1 MSNLSDDTLRKVS
14 FTLVTP
20 LTPPQI
26 LQQIQ
31 TQAVTAQRQHSLVRA
46 QIQSKEKERKILD
59 LTVRELATV
68 PKSDDTRMF
77 RGVGKMFIEQPR
89 SEINARHEAQQKTLT
104 TDIDALTKKAKYF
117 ERQVEEAN
125 GQLRDIFHSQNR
137 ERA

>member
-1 MSNLSDDTLRKVS
+1 MSNLSDDTLRK
-14 FTLVTP
+14 
-20 LTPPQI
+20 I

-68 PKSDDTRMF
+68 PQGDTRMF

>member
-1 MSNLSDDTLRKVS
+1 MSNLSDDTLRK
-14 FTLVTP
+14 
-20 LTPPQI
+20 I

-68 PKSDDTRMF
+68 PQGDTRMF
-77 RGVGKMFIEQPR
+77 RGVGKMFIQQPR

-125 GQLRDIFHSQNR
+125 GQLRDIVRSC
-137 ERA
+137 